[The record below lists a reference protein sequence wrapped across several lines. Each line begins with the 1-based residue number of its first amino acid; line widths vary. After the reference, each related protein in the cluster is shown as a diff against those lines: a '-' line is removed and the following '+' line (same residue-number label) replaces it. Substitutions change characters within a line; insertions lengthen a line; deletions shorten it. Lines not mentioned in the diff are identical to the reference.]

1 MAISGDFLEP
11 WGVLSPVFGHM
22 GRHVLLRLLSL
33 ENSHCWKSQLSS
45 NPRLLVITDLQNCSG
60 VQNNWATSRNE
71 YLVKQK
77 TRTAEKSAGSEGE
90 KVCWRL
96 AWFAQIG
103 LHRLTAGIFKG
114 PVKPETRSRTELPR
128 EEKERSKRKR
138 VGEEEEQAWRKRAR
152 GTRAS
157 GLLQRADPQPQNT
170 RLYIPWF
177 WKECHGS
184 AVGWGWGREQVLE
197 EGVPAAQSLQTCLTL
212 SHAIGYTACQAPLSM
227 GFLQVRILER
237 VALLSSTES
246 SQPRDRTHVSCI
258 ADRLFTHLGSS
269 GRRRFTWT
277 SISNV
282 HQKPC
287 SHHSSALYTRW
298 TWLKRCQLCFM
309 SSWCIRQAT
318 LVEKPKKDPLKLP
331 QEERQIHA
339 FWRKTHSDNGSLEPT
354 GLKASLKMNAF
365 FLLWSPPLLPS
376 SPLSLTFLP
385 ISTHLIY
392 SLFITSCLLLL
403 LLYPFWS
410 LQTLDYIWPYVTI
423 NSLLFGIM
431 SWCFPLFVLKA
442 KNSNSSPFES
452 YIGFV
457 IY

>member
-1 MAISGDFLEP
+1 MNTWWNRRHERQRRAPVLRERRFAGDCTDWLRVFLKDP
-11 WGVLSPVFGHM
+11 W
-22 GRHVLLRLLSL
+22 
-33 ENSHCWKSQLSS
+33 
-45 NPRLLVITDLQNCSG
+45 NPRCVQGQNYPEKKRRG
-60 VQNNWATSRNE
+60 AKGREWAR
-71 YLVKQK
+71 
-77 TRTAEKSAGSEGE
+77 R
-90 KVCWRL
+90 
-96 AWFAQIG
+96 
-103 LHRLTAGIFKG
+103 
-114 PVKPETRSRTELPR
+114 RSRHGEREPEGREQVGFCREPTPNPR
-128 EEKERSKRKR
+128 TPA
-138 VGEEEEQAWRKRAR
+138 V
-152 GTRAS
+152 
-157 GLLQRADPQPQNT
+157 
-170 RLYIPWF
+170 YIPWF

-246 SQPRDRTHVSCI
+246 SQPRDRTRVSCI

-365 FLLWSPPLLPS
+365 LLLWSPPLIPS